1 VNRVKIV
8 GTIGPSTAAP
18 ERLAALR
25 AAGMDVARLN
35 GAHADHAWHAGMIEV
50 IRATIPDVPI
60 LLDIPGRKIRTGR
73 LAAPI
78 PVAEGDLV
86 VITTEPGHDGSP
98 KIPVTYAGLHAD
110 VAAHDAILMDDGNL
124 RLTVLAV
131 EGRDIICRTLNAG
144 LLQSGKGLHAPGVRL
159 RLGFVSERDRN
170 LLTFAREHG
179 VDFVGMSFVDSGEH
193 VQAVRTLVGKD
204 GPRIVAKV
212 ETRSALEQLAE
223 IIAAADAL
231 MIDRG
236 DLSVET
242 SLERVALFQKRVL
255 SEARRAGRPII
266 VATEMLHSMIEQRF
280 PTKAEVSDITNAV
293 LDGADALMLSGETAM
308 GKFPI
313 EAVAAMRTIADV
325 IVEDHQQRLDGAA
338 ADASSSVPEAIGEA
352 IALICRRV
360 AVSKIVAVTRSGY
373 AARMIA
379 ARMPR
384 QPILAVSDDP
394 VAARAFN
401 LVRGVRGFYVDIPF
415 SRTGVEHVPRCLE
428 TLWRAGELT
437 DDDLVLVTAVSYPRS
452 GNRMNLIET
461 HRVADLRETLAWF
474 R

>member
-8 GTIGPSTAAP
+8 ATIGPSTATADK
-18 ERLAALR
+18 LR
-25 AAGMDVARLN
+25 HLREAGMDVARLN
-35 GAHADHAWHAGMIEV
+35 GAHADAAWHA
-50 IRATIPDVPI
+50 ATIETLRASVPDVPI

-73 LAAPI
+73 LAAPVA
-78 PVAEGDLV
+78 VAEGDRV
-86 VITTEPGHDGSP
+86 VITTEPGHDGTP
-98 KIPVTYAGLHAD
+98 KIPVTYAELHRD
-110 VAAHDAILMDDGNL
+110 VEAGDVILMDDGNL
-124 RLTVLAV
+124 RLTVLEV
-131 EGRDIICRTLNAG
+131 RDRDIVCRTLNAG
-144 LLQSGKGLHAPGVRL
+144 LVQSAKGLHAPGVV
-159 RLGFVSERDRN
+159 LGIEFLSERDRT
-170 LLTFAREHG
+170 LLEFARDHG
-179 VDFVGMSFVDSGEH
+179 IDFVGMSFVDSGAH
-193 VQAVRTLVGKD
+193 VEAARSLVGKE

-212 ETRSALEQLAE
+212 ETRGALERLGE
-223 IIAAADAL
+223 IVAAADAL

-255 SEARRAGRPII
+255 AEARRAGRPII

-308 GKFPI
+308 GRFPV
-313 EAVAAMRTIADV
+313 EAVTAMRTIADV
-325 IVEDHQQRLDGAA
+325 IVHEQQQGFDRAESDGSA
-338 ADASSSVPEAIGEA
+338 SVPEAIGEA
-352 IALICRRV
+352 IALICRRLSV
-360 AVSKIVAVTRSGY
+360 TKIVAITRSGY

-384 QPILAVSDDP
+384 QPILAVSDDS
-394 VAARAFN
+394 VAARSFN
-401 LVRGVRGFYVDIPF
+401 LVRGVRGFYVDGPF
-415 SRTGVEHVPRCLE
+415 SRTGVEHVPWCLE
-428 TLWRAGELT
+428 ALWRAGELD